1 MQESIIVA
9 MTPQCVIGRDGGLP
23 WHLSADLQRFKRLT
37 MGHHI
42 IMGRKTFQSIGRL
55 LPGRTTIVVTRQAN
69 LTIPGARVA
78 PGIQEAVAFASPGE
92 SEVFFVGGEQI
103 YRAAIARV
111 SRIYRTLVHATL
123 EGDVHFPELTA
134 NQWEVVEEE
143 HHRRDAR
150 NEYDTTF
157 QTLRRVPTR

>member
-9 MTPQCVIGRDGGLP
+9 MTPQRVIGRDGGLP

-55 LPGRTTIVVTRQAN
+55 LPGRVTVVVTRQEN
-69 LTIPGARVA
+69 LTIPGACVVH
-78 PGIQEAVAFASPGE
+78 GIQEAVALASPGE
-92 SEVFFVGGEQI
+92 SEVFFVGGERI
-103 YRAAIARV
+103 YREAIARADC
-111 SRIYRTLVHATL
+111 IYRTLVHAAVQ
-123 EGDVHFPELTA
+123 GDVHFPEITA
-134 NQWEVVEEE
+134 SQWEVVEEE

-150 NEYDTTF
+150 NDYDTTF